1 MVLWNIFS
9 YRIRLVSDIPK
20 TKKWIQYIH
29 LIYMLKLN
37 TNTNIHISSIL
48 SEYKYEK
55 FGSPDIQIHP

>member
-1 MVLWNIFS
+1 
-9 YRIRLVSDIPK
+9 LVSDIPK